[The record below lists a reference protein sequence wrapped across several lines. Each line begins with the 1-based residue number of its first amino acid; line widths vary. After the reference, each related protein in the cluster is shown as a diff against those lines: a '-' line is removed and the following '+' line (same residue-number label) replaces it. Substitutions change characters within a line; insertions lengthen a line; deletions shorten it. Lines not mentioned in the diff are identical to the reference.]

1 MSLKRIYQSEYF
13 ETIAFILLYVAVGI
27 YTNPADPLFL
37 NSRVPILIGILSI
50 ISLFYGLKNGILSML
65 IVGVVMYLYY
75 ENNWLRYFL
84 AHLFLV
90 LIFAQFYHYWYRKIK
105 KANSE
110 FDYMNNRMKELSN
123 AFYTLKISHDI
134 LEKSYTLKPKSIRS
148 TMESIEDIFFKEG
161 SYYESYLNLLEK
173 LYQVQKAVLVIKKDN
188 SFKKVASI
196 GGDSSLKDSDPLVQ
210 KAIQTRSTTSVS
222 KDGDNNTKYLSII
235 PVYDSQKDNLIA
247 IFAIE
252 KMAFLDFNKDNL
264 ISISVLTSYLFDQ
277 IKQWNYFKSIGK
289 NNYSEEDVFVFEFT
303 RLLNVKKLHDI
314 DSTVIVFEI
323 SNELIYHK
331 LKDKASIS
339 LRELDKT
346 INVVKDN
353 KYYMLILL
361 PLTSKLAAYETAKKI
376 MQMANVMNDNNKD
389 LHHFL
394 FSVED
399 KELIQQ
405 YING

>member
-1 MSLKRIYQSEYF
+1 
-13 ETIAFILLYVAVGI
+13 
-27 YTNPADPLFL
+27 
-37 NSRVPILIGILSI
+37 
-50 ISLFYGLKNGILSML
+50 
-65 IVGVVMYLYY
+65 
-75 ENNWLRYFL
+75 
-84 AHLFLV
+84 
-90 LIFAQFYHYWYRKIK
+90 
-105 KANSE
+105 
-110 FDYMNNRMKELSN
+110 
-123 AFYTLKISHDI
+123 
-134 LEKSYTLKPKSIRS
+134 
-148 TMESIEDIFFKEG
+148 MESIEDIFFKEG